1 MKNNNLKLT
10 FNYLQIGLLGNVSQ
24 DLFAFSP
31 HQSYPYIDHSKD
43 AEGYWTEYIEAKL
56 VYDHNNI
63 AVELGK
69 FNRNW
74 GHGKRS
80 LHISDKAPSYPQI
93 GLKYKLNPKLTFLYF
108 HGFLNSGIPDTN
120 RSIYYNNSY
129 SQRFINV
136 PRNIAA
142 HRIEWKPNDTFLISV
157 NETVV
162 YATRTLDIYYLMPI
176 LPFYPIENYIGDTDN
191 IQMGF
196 ELLYNVSD
204 FQGSYIAFFM
214 DELPQNGFNNLKIII
229 GLDYS

>member
-1 MKNNNLKLT
+1 MMRFFILILMILTSNLLVATDLTIKPSIFSVYSSNGRDWMYRKKPVSIFGLGVNSFMKNNNLKVT
-10 FNYLQIGLLGNVSQ
+10 FKYLQLGLLGNVSQ

-31 HQSYPYIDHSKD
+31 HQSYPYIDKSKD
-43 AEGYWTEYIEAKL
+43 AEGYWSEYLETKL
-56 VYDHNNI
+56 IYDYNNI

-120 RSIYYNNSY
+120 RSIYYNKNY

-142 HRIEWKPNDTFLISV
+142 HRIE
-157 NETVV
+157 
-162 YATRTLDIYYLMPI
+162 
-176 LPFYPIENYIGDTDN
+176 
-191 IQMGF
+191 
-196 ELLYNVSD
+196 
-204 FQGSYIAFFM
+204 
-214 DELPQNGFNNLKIII
+214 
-229 GLDYS
+229 